1 MVRDDVPLP
10 IVCLDSDADELEH
23 HIRECG
29 DNMLQAY
36 AEGNREAAEQWLEL
50 QRVAIGKR
58 TTATVGQLEA
68 ERGLGATR

>member
-10 IVCLDSDADELEH
+10 IVFLDSDADELEH

-36 AEGNREAAEQWLEL
+36 AEGNRQAAEHWLEL
-50 QRVAIGKR
+50 QRVAIGQR
-58 TTATVGQLEA
+58 GPATVAQLEA
-68 ERGLGATR
+68 ERGLGAAR